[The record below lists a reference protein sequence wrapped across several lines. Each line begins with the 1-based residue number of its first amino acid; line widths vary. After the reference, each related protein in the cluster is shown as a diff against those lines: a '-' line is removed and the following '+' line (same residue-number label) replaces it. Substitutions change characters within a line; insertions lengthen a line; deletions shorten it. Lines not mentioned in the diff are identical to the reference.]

1 MIRALILVLLAT
13 ISAQAQDSAFVRKF
27 CNRIKQTSGDIDF
40 NALEKDIVE
49 YSERNSMDGSIQGG
63 FRFQYRLNR
72 EIHKTCPEYASE
84 RVRLIPMPV
93 FDLENDLIQ
102 QKIDSLGILAS
113 QIGKEKKAYVYI
125 VTIDDFYPDSTIEDF
140 ARRYRD
146 FWASLTP
153 EKKSVIMVVV
163 SITQRKIRIATSD
176 VAMNYL
182 TDLECTE
189 VNEIIIKYLK
199 EGKIYNG
206 LVAGLLGIKDR
217 L

>member
-1 MIRALILVLLAT
+1 MIRALILILLAT
-13 ISAQAQDSAFVRKF
+13 ISAQAQDSTFVRKF

-49 YSERNSMDGSIQGG
+49 YSERNSMDGSVQGV

-84 RVRLIPMPV
+84 RVRLVPKPV

-140 ARRYRD
+140 AGRYRD

-153 EKKSVIMVVV
+153 KKKSVIMVVV

-199 EGKIYNG
+199 EDKIYEG